1 MRDAFNRQGAYLS
14 SMSENPARNSQKR
27 WFAQSFRLA
36 DAPGDDLSASTTAA
50 ERFEMVAILTARM
63 MELTD
68 SVAPTYSR
76 NTIPVRVVRRG
87 E

>member
-1 MRDAFNRQGAYLS
+1 MIDAFDHSGTYLS
-14 SMSENPARNSQKR
+14 SMSENPARTSQKR

-50 ERFEMVAILTARM
+50 ERFEMVEILTARM
-63 MELTD
+63 MELTGN
-68 SVAPTYSR
+68 VAPTYSR
-76 NTIPVRVVRRG
+76 NTIPVRLVRRG